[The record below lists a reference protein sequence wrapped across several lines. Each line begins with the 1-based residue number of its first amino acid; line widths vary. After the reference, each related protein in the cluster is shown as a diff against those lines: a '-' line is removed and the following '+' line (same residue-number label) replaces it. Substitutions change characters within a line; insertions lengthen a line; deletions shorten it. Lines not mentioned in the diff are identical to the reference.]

1 MTRRGL
7 LVLLPAAAH
16 AAEAPALAP
25 PPGATLPPGLPVRD
39 GGRATTLG
47 AAMGGIPAVFA
58 FADYGCTT
66 LCGTAIGL
74 AAATLPEMG
83 LLPGQDYRLVVLG
96 LDPADGPAE
105 AETMRRAWLGETG
118 ALAGSARFLTAAPET
133 IAAATAALGY
143 QAVRRG
149 EGFDHPL
156 ALFVL
161 RQDGRL
167 GATFPS
173 LGLEPEAVRD
183 ALRATDAP
191 GLLARV
197 QLVCAAAA
205 AKGGLLRP
213 VLAASGL
220 GMIGVLAGGFLL
232 LRRMERRA

>member
-7 LVLLPAAAH
+7 LALLPATAH

-25 PPGATLPPGLPVRD
+25 PPGAALPLDLPVHD
-39 GGRATTLG
+39 GNRATTLG
-47 AAMGGIPAVFA
+47 AAMGGMPAVFA

-74 AAATLPEMG
+74 AAATLPGMG
-83 LLPGQDYRLVVLG
+83 LVPGQDYRLVVLG

-105 AETMRRAWLGETG
+105 AEAMRRAWLGEEG
-118 ALAGSARFLTAAPET
+118 ALAASARFLTAAPEA

-143 QAVRRG
+143 RAVRRG

-161 RQDGRL
+161 REDGRL
-167 GATFPS
+167 GATFPA

-183 ALRATDAP
+183 ALRGP
-191 GLLARV
+191 GLIARV
-197 QLVCAAAA
+197 QLVCAAAVA
-205 AKGGLLRP
+205 SGGLLRP
-213 VLAASGL
+213 VLTASGL
-220 GMIGVLAGGFLL
+220 GMIGILAGGFVL